1 MFYVILL
8 FKIEADEIKLRE
20 TIESHASLC
29 SLLRHEKF
37 YQVILSARPFKARGS
52 TTRQPA

>member
-20 TIESHASLC
+20 TIQSHASLC
-29 SLLRHEKF
+29 SLLRHERF